1 MIAIIVDMNEG
12 NIKFY
17 INNQLK
23 NTISTSKM
31 QFRRFE
37 NTIIP
42 IKEYIVYNKL
52 LDETEL
58 TNIYN
63 ELMGGN

>member
-23 NTISTSKM
+23 NTVSTSKI

-42 IKEYIVYNKL
+42 IKEYVVYNKL

-63 ELMGGN
+63 